1 MSRLPANQKHQP
13 HHKRWK
19 RYDSASGCRSVPDR
33 PNHRWSLDFV
43 SDQLWT
49 VDGLALCVVDDCT
62 KECLAIYADV
72 SISGLRLSYLLEA
85 LSALRGYL
93 REIVLDN

>member
-1 MSRLPANQKHQP
+1 
-13 HHKRWK
+13 
-19 RYDSASGCRSVPDR
+19 
-33 PNHRWSLDFV
+33 V

-85 LSALRGYL
+85 LSALRGYP
-93 REIVLDN
+93 REIVLQRAPAIACATSVIYV